1 MAKKVTPID
10 KIDLVINLLNNGNFN
25 DANEIVENLIKKYP
39 NDSILLNIAGACNS
53 GMGKLDIAASCY
65 KKAILINPDFADFH
79 YNLGNVLNDIGK
91 PYEAIDSFKKVLQ
104 ILPDNSIALFNL
116 GVTLQKLG
124 KLDEAVNY
132 YELASKANPEDSDIK
147 VNLGIA
153 YQEFGQF
160 DDAIEQYK
168 LAIKINPKAIEALN
182 NLGIIHRQIDQADK
196 SIKYYKDALNLDPDD
211 VGSHYNLGFAY
222 QDLGQVAK
230 AIYHYEKAIEH
241 GNHSWSFHN
250 LSYLKEFKS
259 DDPLIFEMESLLI
272 NKKIEALDRIHLCLG
287 LAKIHES
294 LGDEKKFFY
303 FLNKGNGLRKIEM
316 SYSSNETKIIH
327 STIKKIFTDSEVF
340 IKKPEKNQLLE
351 KRPIFI
357 VGMPRSGTSLV
368 EQILASH
375 NSVYGAGELDQI
387 TKLTLPIIKNF
398 LNGDIKQVSKQAID
412 FINSEYQN
420 TLSYFNSSASVITDK
435 LPLNFQYIGF
445 ILSAFPNAKI
455 VHLKRDARATCWSNY
470 KYFFT
475 SKDNGYSHDFNDL
488 ANFYKSYIDLMGFWH
503 KLYPEKIYDLDYETL
518 TLNQE
523 SETRKLL
530 EYCELDWDKNCLKF
544 YENSRAVRTISALQV
559 RKKMYQGSSKS
570 WKKYSSHIQ
579 PLINAL
585 EKY

>member
-1 MAKKVTPID
+1 MTKKNTPID
-10 KIDLVINLLNNGNFN
+10 KIDSVINLFN
-25 DANEIVENLIKKYP
+25 DGKLNDAIEIAKNLIKNYP
-39 NDSILLNIAGACNS
+39 HDSILLNIAGACYA
-53 GMGKLDIAASCY
+53 GLGKLNNAASCY

-79 YNLGNVLNDIGK
+79 YNLGNVLNDLGK

-124 KLDEAVNY
+124 QLDEAANY
-132 YELASKANPEDSDIK
+132 YELATKADPEDSDIR
-147 VNLGIA
+147 VNLGIV
-153 YQEFGQF
+153 YQEFEQF

-168 LAIKINPKAIEALN
+168 LAIKIEPKATEALN
-182 NLGIIHRQIDQADK
+182 NLGIIHRLIDQSDK
-196 SIKYYKDALNLDPDD
+196 SIKYFEEALILDPDNE
-211 VGSHYNLGFAY
+211 GIHYNLGFAY

-230 AIYHYEKAIEH
+230 AIFHYERSIEQ

-250 LSYLKEFKS
+250 LSYLKEFKL
-259 DDPLIFEMESLLI
+259 DDPIIFEMESLLI
-272 NKKIEALDRIHLCLG
+272 NNKLEELDRIHLCLG
-287 LAKIHES
+287 LAKIYEN

-316 SYSSNETKIIH
+316 SYSSKETKILH
-327 STIKKIFTDSEVF
+327 STIKRIFTDSEV
-340 IKKPEKNQLLE
+340 INREPEKNQKLE

-357 VGMPRSGTSLV
+357 LGMPRSGTSLV

-445 ILSAFPNAKI
+445 ILAAFPNAKI
-455 VHLKRDARATCWSNY
+455 IHLKRDARATCWSNY

-488 ANFYKSYIDLMGFWH
+488 ANFYKSYIDLMSFWH
-503 KLYPEKIYDLDYETL
+503 KLYPQKIYDLDYEQL

-523 SETRKLL
+523 FETRKLL
-530 EYCELDWDKNCLKF
+530 KYCDLDWDKNCLKF
-544 YENSRAVRTISALQV
+544 YENDRAVRTISSLQV

-585 EKY
+585 ESY